1 MVTPVADELEHWS
14 KSDTTPE
21 RDHTECRFSLSF
33 ANQMKMLGEKKKALM
48 GGQNNPGE
56 SLKIERKPS
65 LGKDEQEAKAKE

>member
-1 MVTPVADELEHWS
+1 MQVLPEFC
-14 KSDTTPE
+14 KSNE
-21 RDHTECRFSLSF
+21 
-33 ANQMKMLGEKKKALM
+33 NVGEKKKALM